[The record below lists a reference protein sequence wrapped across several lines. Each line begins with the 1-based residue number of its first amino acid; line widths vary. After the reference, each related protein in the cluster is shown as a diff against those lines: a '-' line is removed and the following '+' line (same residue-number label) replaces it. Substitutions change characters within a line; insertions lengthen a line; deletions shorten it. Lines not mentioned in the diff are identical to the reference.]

1 MTIRHFLRLRH
12 EAIYAAQI
20 LLGNSRKSY
29 SYDATVRSNDMRI
42 YSASAGEAIQIALF
56 MSKIMS
62 PTKFEVSKTLGFR
75 ENRRHGTD
83 GQTGG
88 RAGCNA
94 KRPPI
99 DDWIITDKINQNIIP
114 TRKTLH
120 WQPSMSTVH
129 INRFSLAGTVT
140 YEFQRITLS
149 MK

>member
-1 MTIRHFLRLRH
+1 MISSYFAKSKVIRTKIDADPRGNLTITMTIRHFLRLRH

-88 RAGCNA
+88 RG
-94 KRPPI
+94 
-99 DDWIITDKINQNIIP
+99 
-114 TRKTLH
+114 
-120 WQPSMSTVH
+120 V
-129 INRFSLAGTVT
+129 
-140 YEFQRITLS
+140 TLS
-149 MK
+149 GLLSTTE